1 VKRKI
6 AIALTLL
13 GILALTMTTAGCG
26 SAESTPVQTQTTTV
40 TRGDI
45 SLDITASGNLALST
59 IEDLIVDLS
68 PLYST
73 GTKGTIGEVLV
84 AQGDTV
90 SQGQVLLTLDK
101 NEWADQLASLE
112 DGITNKERALIQ
124 AQINLKN
131 AEQSLE
137 NAQDLTSKNIAI
149 MNAEISLE
157 TAQNN
162 LASSINAVDVDAA
175 YAALKKAQR
184 YYDHVAT
191 YMINILT
198 QEDWELTM
206 LDAKEKLDIAQTNYD
221 NALAGYSDVSFTSKK
236 KQVEIAEYNLVAAKK
251 ALDDAQA
258 DITLK
263 QMNLTLVQG
272 NLDDAEEALEE
283 AKNTLSEA
291 QQKSPE
297 ILAPFDGFITAVN
310 IAGGDEVLTG
320 TVVAQIADPNKFEA
334 AILVSEMDI
343 LSVTLGTEGTVI
355 ADAVPDVNFPVKVD
369 LISST
374 ATISSSVVNYA
385 VTVEVTS
392 LIPVITTAI
401 IMPMASDNFT
411 FPSDFT
417 PPTDF
422 TPPAGFV
429 PPTNFTPSENFTFP
443 SRRDNTQ
450 APGIPRT
457 PTTNNQ
463 PGTTVM
469 EKEYTLKAGM
479 TVMVTLVLPLST
491 NVLLV
496 PSGTIKTQ
504 GNQSYVVVMLDDG
517 TTENRVITTG
527 NTDYTNTE
535 VTSGLT
541 EGEQVVVSSTATA
554 TTTKTPETIQRDN
567 GGIMIP
573 GMGSGGPPGP

>member
-13 GILALTMTTAGCG
+13 SFLALTTTIVGCG

-59 IEDLIVDLS
+59 IEDLVVDLS
-68 PLYST
+68 PLYPT

-90 SQGQVLLTLDK
+90 LQGQVLVTLDK
-101 NEWADQLASLE
+101 SEWADQLASLE
-112 DGITNKERALIQ
+112 DAITTKERALVQ

-137 NAQDLTSKNIAI
+137 SAQDLTSKNIAI

-162 LASSINAVDVDAA
+162 LVSSINAVDVDAA

-184 YYDHVAT
+184 YYDHVAN
-191 YMINILT
+191 YMINILKA
-198 QEDWELTM
+198 EDWELSM
-206 LDAKEKLDIAQTNYD
+206 LDAQEKLDIAQTNYD
-221 NALAGYSDVSFTSKK
+221 NALAGYTDIDVTLKE
-236 KQVEIAEYNLVAAKK
+236 KQVEIAEYNLAAANK

-272 NLDDAEEALEE
+272 NLDDAEKALEE
-283 AKNTLSEA
+283 AKNTLAEA

-297 ILAPFDGFITAVN
+297 ILAPFDGFIAAVN
-310 IAGGDEVLTG
+310 VAGGDEVLTG
-320 TVVAQIADPNKFEA
+320 TVVAQIADPNKFKA

-343 LSVTLGTEGTVI
+343 LSVTLGTEGTVV
-355 ADAVPDVNFPVKVD
+355 ADAVPDVSFPVNVT
-369 LISST
+369 LISPT

-392 LIPVITTAI
+392 LIPVDTTETV
-401 IMPMASDNFT
+401 MPMGSDNFT
-411 FPSDFT
+411 LPSG
-417 PPTDF
+417 F
-422 TPPAGFV
+422 TPPAGFTPPTNFV
-429 PPTNFTPSENFTFP
+429 PPTNFTPSENFTFR
-443 SRRDNTQ
+443 SRQDNTQ
-450 APGIPRT
+450 ESGT
-457 PTTNNQ
+457 PQTPVT
-463 PGTTVM
+463 
-469 EKEYTLKAGM
+469 EKEYTLKSGM
-479 TVMVTLVLPLST
+479 TVTVTLVIPLST

-496 PSGTIKTQ
+496 PSSTIKTQ
-504 GNQSYVVVMLDDG
+504 GNHSYVVVMLDDG
-517 TTENRVITTG
+517 TTENRIITTG

-541 EGEQVVVSSTATA
+541 EGEKVVVSSTTTQATA
-554 TTTKTPETIQRDN
+554 TATVRTNQQN
-567 GGIMIP
+567 GGIRIFE
-573 GMGSGGPPGP
+573 GGPPVP